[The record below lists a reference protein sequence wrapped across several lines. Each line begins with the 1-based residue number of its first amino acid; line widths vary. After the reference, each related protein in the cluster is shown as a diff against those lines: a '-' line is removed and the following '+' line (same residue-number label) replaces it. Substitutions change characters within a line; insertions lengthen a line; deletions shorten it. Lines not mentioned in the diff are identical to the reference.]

1 MAAIGIKETPSA
13 TTSELA
19 TAFDEWLDGLDT
31 PQATLTK
38 HNMEILAKS
47 MRKSMALRDAMLL
60 SGIYATSPQ
69 CKVVGEVKIDG
80 IKTADPESIWLQTGK
95 EGGIS
100 KERFMDYFDGRD
112 VAYAIKLGKV
122 KRFVRPRP
130 LSYYEPQV
138 HSAPQSFVYID

>member
-1 MAAIGIKETPSA
+1 MK
-13 TTSELA
+13 
-19 TAFDEWLDGLDT
+19 
-31 PQATLTK
+31 
-38 HNMEILAKS
+38 
-47 MRKSMALRDAMLL
+47 AMLSIKPEYVDRIL
-60 SGIYATSPQ
+60 SGEKTYEFRRRIFKRTEVDTIVIYATSPQ

-130 LSYYEPQV
+130 LSYSEPQV